1 MAEQKPQNTHTWYE
15 ILAWGLL
22 LDVALKNEYCSTAV
36 TALRYLLKIRPSD
49 VVSHT
54 VIIKN
59 LWAWCRHTYAL
70 ATQSRWKLILIE
82 FQISASLHNHV
93 DAHISFLSCQ
103 HGIRYFHTDHYFILL
118 LDPKYLTLHTKVCW
132 VVCLLS

>member
-1 MAEQKPQNTHTWYE
+1 MAEQKPQNTHTHDMRFWLEVY
-15 ILAWGLL
+15 L

-59 LWAWCRHTYAL
+59 LWA
-70 ATQSRWKLILIE
+70 
-82 FQISASLHNHV
+82 
-93 DAHISFLSCQ
+93 
-103 HGIRYFHTDHYFILL
+103 
-118 LDPKYLTLHTKVCW
+118 
-132 VVCLLS
+132 